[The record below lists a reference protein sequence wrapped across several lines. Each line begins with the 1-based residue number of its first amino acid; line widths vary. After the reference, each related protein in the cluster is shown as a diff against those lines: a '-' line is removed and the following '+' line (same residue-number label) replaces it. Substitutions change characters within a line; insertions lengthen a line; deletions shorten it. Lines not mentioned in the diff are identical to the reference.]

1 MSNQIQNPNNKDKY
15 DLIERTGNFGEEI
28 IEFVQKLPKNFI
40 NNFLSAPCCACSYNA
55 SHV

>member
-40 NNFLSAPCCACSYNA
+40 NNFLSALCCAWSYNA

>member
-40 NNFLSAPCCACSYNA
+40 NNFLSAPCCAWSYNA